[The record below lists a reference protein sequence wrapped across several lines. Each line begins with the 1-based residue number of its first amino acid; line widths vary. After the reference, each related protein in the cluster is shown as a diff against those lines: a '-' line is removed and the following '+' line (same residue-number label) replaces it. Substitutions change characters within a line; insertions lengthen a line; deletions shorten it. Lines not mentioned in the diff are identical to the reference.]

1 MCKSCGISVKRALFC
16 CAACV
21 VVIARYYTECVS
33 LCEPPSIVS
42 FDMSNVAQQKLQVL
56 LFFFFF
62 LPCPVPKHSTH
73 CQQSPVHSDHLLQA
87 CLGFPQQFVHKLWLP
102 FGLPIKV
109 TGRGL
114 SQFLNAKG
122 QCLDMAQF
130 QSDFARDV

>member
-56 LFFFFF
+56 LCFFF
-62 LPCPVPKHSTH
+62 LSYC
-73 CQQSPVHSDHLLQA
+73 LLSYSY
-87 CLGFPQQFVHKLWLP
+87 CHG
-102 FGLPIKV
+102 
-109 TGRGL
+109 
-114 SQFLNAKG
+114 
-122 QCLDMAQF
+122 ME
-130 QSDFARDV
+130 